1 MKILE
6 VNCRRRNDGRY
17 THQSRIIEIE
27 DWYELERCFK
37 ENDLNND
44 ILHDIY
50 SDEYGR
56 TGSILPRFYSVE
68 NLSIDSEGYKI
79 SFVVKTN
86 NGRKTLKLLELME
99 WE

>member
-1 MKILE
+1 MKIIE
-6 VNCRRRNDGRY
+6 VNCRRMNDGRY
-17 THQSRIIEIE
+17 THQSRIIEIKNY

-50 SDEYGR
+50 SDGYGR
-56 TGSILPRFYSVE
+56 IGSILPRFYSVE
-68 NLSIDSEGYKI
+68 NLFVDSESYRI
-79 SFVVKTN
+79 SCIVKTN

-99 WE
+99 

>member
-1 MKILE
+1 MKIIE

-17 THQSRIIEIE
+17 SHQSRIIEIE

-68 NLSIDSEGYKI
+68 NLSIDSFKI
-79 SFVVKTN
+79 SCIVKTN
-86 NGRKTLKLLELME
+86 DGRKTLKLLELM
-99 WE
+99 

>member
-1 MKILE
+1 MKIIE
-6 VNCRRRNDGRY
+6 VNCKRRSDGRY
-17 THQSRIIEIE
+17 SHQSRIIEIGNC

-56 TGSILPRFYSVE
+56 TGSILPRFCSIE
-68 NLSIDSEGYKI
+68 NLFLDSFKI
-79 SFVVKTN
+79 SCIVKTN
-86 NGRKTLKLLELME
+86 DGRKTLKLLELME
-99 WE
+99 

>member
-1 MKILE
+1 MKIIE
-6 VNCRRRNDGRY
+6 VNCRRMNDGRY
-17 THQSRIIEIE
+17 THQSRMIEIKNC

-56 TGSILPRFYSVE
+56 TGSILPRFCSVE
-68 NLSIDSEGYKI
+68 NLFIDSKGFRI
-79 SFVVKTN
+79 SCIVKTN
-86 NGRKTLKLLELME
+86 DGRKTLKLLELM
-99 WE
+99 

>member
-1 MKILE
+1 MKIIE
-6 VNCRRRNDGRY
+6 VNCRRMNDGRY
-17 THQSRIIEIE
+17 THQSRMIEIE
-27 DWYELERCFK
+27 DWCELERCFK

-56 TGSILPRFYSVE
+56 TGSILPRFYSIE

-79 SFVVKTN
+79 SCIVKTN
-86 NGRKTLKLLELME
+86 DGRKTLKLLELM
-99 WE
+99 

>member
-1 MKILE
+1 MKIIE

-17 THQSRIIEIE
+17 THQSRIIEIKNY

-56 TGSILPRFYSVE
+56 TGSILPRFYSIE
-68 NLSIDSEGYKI
+68 NLFIDSKGFRI
-79 SFVVKTN
+79 SCIVKTN
-86 NGRKTLKLLELME
+86 DGRKTLKLLELM
-99 WE
+99 

>member
-1 MKILE
+1 MKIIE
-6 VNCRRRNDGRY
+6 VNCRRMNDGRY
-17 THQSRIIEIE
+17 THQSRIIKIKDY

-56 TGSILPRFYSVE
+56 TGSILPRFYSIE
-68 NLSIDSEGYKI
+68 NLFIDSKSFRI
-79 SFVVKTN
+79 SCIVKTN
-86 NGRKTLKLLELME
+86 DGRKTLKLLELM
-99 WE
+99 

>member
-1 MKILE
+1 MKIIE

-17 THQSRIIEIE
+17 THQSRIIEIKNC

-56 TGSILPRFYSVE
+56 TGSILPRFYSIE
-68 NLSIDSEGYKI
+68 NLFIDSKSFRI
-79 SFVVKTN
+79 SCIVKTN
-86 NGRKTLKLLELME
+86 DGRRTLKLLELM
-99 WE
+99 

>member
-1 MKILE
+1 MKIIE

-17 THQSRIIEIE
+17 THQSRIIEIKNC
-27 DWYELERCFK
+27 DWHELERCFK

-56 TGSILPRFYSVE
+56 TGSILPRFYSIE
-68 NLSIDSEGYKI
+68 NLFIDSFKI
-79 SFVVKTN
+79 SCIVKTN
-86 NGRKTLKLLELME
+86 DGRKTLKLLELM
-99 WE
+99 